1 MDFYVFLTG
10 FHNLLRWLVVIGGV
24 LAFAVMLTGLLGG
37 RRFGPGDRRAGL
49 IYTAVIDLQLLVGLL
64 LFFVSPLT
72 SGAMQ
77 NMGVAMGD
85 SVLRFFLVEHTLM
98 MVLAVVAAHIGYSLS
113 KKETVADRGR
123 FMRGAI
129 FYGLSLVLI
138 ALAIPWDRSLLPWG

>member
-1 MDFYVFLTG
+1 MDFHIFLTG
-10 FHNLLRWLVVIGGV
+10 LHNLVRWLVIIAGV
-24 LAFAVMLTGLLGG
+24 LAFVVMITGLSG
-37 RRFGPGDRRAGL
+37 RRFGPGDKRAGL
-49 IYTAVIDLQLLVGLL
+49 IYTAVIDLQLLLGLI
-64 LFFVSPLT
+64 LFFVSPIT

-85 SVLRFFLVEHTLM
+85 AVLRFFLVEHTLM

-113 KKETVADRGR
+113 KKESVPDRGR

-138 ALAIPWDRSLLPWG
+138 FLAIPWDRTLLPWG